1 MAGTTTDALKAT
13 GPATAPV
20 QKSRNELVGDM
31 LGKYEDQIAK
41 ALPKNLTAE
50 RFARVCLTAVR
61 STPKLLI
68 CEPRSLLAAVMLSAQ
83 TGLEPGPLQHAYFI
97 PKELKQPDGS
107 KQWQVVW
114 MLGYKG
120 ILELA
125 QRSGMLARLEAH
137 VVYENDDYDAEY
149 GSDAFLRHRPAHGD
163 RGAPIGAYSLWRTRG
178 DGDVQWRFM
187 GIEQIHRV
195 RDESASAGTAFSP
208 WKSDLGYLAMVR
220 KTPIRASLPYLPT
233 SIELAGAAA
242 ADERVHTDLSDDMLA
257 DVIDVAEVPEG
268 GE

>member
-1 MAGTTTDALKAT
+1 MATTEGLKAQAP
-13 GPATAPV
+13 GAVPAV
-20 QKSRNELVGDM
+20 KSASELVGDL
-31 LGKYEDQIAK
+31 LGRYEDQIAR
-41 ALPKNLTAE
+41 ALPKNLSPE
-50 RFARVCLTAVR
+50 RFSRVCLTAVR
-61 STPKLLI
+61 STPKLLQ
-68 CEPRSLLAAVMLSAQ
+68 CDGRSLIAAVMLSAQ

-137 VVYENDDYDAEY
+137 VVYSNDDYDAEY
-149 GSDAFLRHRPAHGD
+149 GSDAFLRHRPATGD
-163 RGAPIGAYSLWRTRG
+163 RGVPIGAYALWRTRG
-178 DGDVQWRFM
+178 DGDVQWRYM

-195 RDESASAGTAFSP
+195 RDESASAGSSFSP

-257 DVIDVAEVPEG
+257 DVIDVTEVPEG